1 MCRSLKAVLQVM
13 AQIRKGKYYSA
24 IIFIIISIIDW
35 FIKEMIEVW
44 YNIVDVLLFVCVKIQ
59 EIWILQTLGIPD
71 LPGSQN
77 IKKEVMVMD
86 WMIMIIEEEAI
97 VLAVLDH
104 IPLFKDLVQVIQE
117 IGKDSIKTH

>member
-13 AQIRKGKYYSA
+13 AQIRKGKCYSA
-24 IIFIIISIIDW
+24 IIFIIICIIDW

-44 YNIVDVLLFVCVKIQ
+44 YNIVDVLLFVCAKIQ

-97 VLAVLDH
+97 VLAVPDH
-104 IPLFKDLVQVIQE
+104 IPLFKDLVQLIQE
-117 IGKDSIKTH
+117 IGKDKIKTH

>member
-1 MCRSLKAVLQVM
+1 MLQVM
-13 AQIRKGKYYSA
+13 AQIRKGKYCSA

-44 YNIVDVLLFVCVKIQ
+44 YNIVDVLLFVCAKIQ

-117 IGKDSIKTH
+117 IGKDNIKTH

>member
-1 MCRSLKAVLQVM
+1 MLQVM

-44 YNIVDVLLFVCVKIQ
+44 YNIVDVLLFVCAKIQ

-97 VLAVLDH
+97 VLAVPDH
-104 IPLFKDLVQVIQE
+104 IPLFKDLVQLIQE
-117 IGKDSIKTH
+117 IGKDKIKTH